1 MQNTVVI
8 DGTVDVILTQS
19 AEGAL
24 QVIRDGET
32 GIITKVKE
40 ADPYTGPTV
49 VTPSGQTQTLAT
61 TGLLLPTDIV
71 INPIPQNYGL
81 ITWNG
86 STLTVS

>member
-8 DGTVDVILTQS
+8 DGAVEVTLTQS
-19 AEGAL
+19 AEGTL
-24 QVIRDGET
+24 QVVQGGET
-32 GIITKVKE
+32 GVITKVKE

-49 VTPSGQTQTLAT
+49 VTPSDQTQTLAT
-61 TGLLLPTDIV
+61 TGLLIPTDIV

>member
-8 DGTVDVILTQS
+8 DGAVKVILTQS

-24 QVIRDGET
+24 RVAQNGEA
-32 GIITKVKE
+32 GVITKVKE
-40 ADPYTGPTV
+40 ADPYTGLTV
-49 VTPSGQTQTLAT
+49 VTPSDQTQTLAT
-61 TGLLLPTDIV
+61 TGLLIPTDIV

-81 ITWNG
+81 ITWDG